1 MVLVSYLERAIQGI
15 NFMLGALWDVP
26 RGNKKAGRYPL
37 ARQILL
43 SLFPANA
50 SFRHP
55 GN

>member
-15 NFMLGALWDVP
+15 NFRLGALWDVP
-26 RGNKKAGRYPL
+26 TGNKKAGRYPL
-37 ARQILL
+37 ALHI
-43 SLFPANA
+43 SLALFAANA